1 MATTRWATVIDALLA
16 AVRAKPGYRS
26 PNDIAGIPVYDS
38 VELLASEDRPTRYL
52 VIGVSDPDGS
62 DESGTATQSPATA
75 GKVARDEV
83 GVLRCW
89 AVCQIGD
96 VLPAS
101 ARLSAIADMA
111 TVEDVLRTDPTLG
124 LVTPR
129 MFAQIG
135 DRIQVRQ
142 YLAGGSVCQIEFTV
156 EYATRI

>member
-1 MATTRWATVIDALLA
+1 MATTRWATVVDALLA
-16 AVRAKPGYRS
+16 ATRAKPGYRS
-26 PNDIAGIPVYDS
+26 PTDITGIPVYDS

-52 VIGVSDPDGS
+52 VIGVSDPDGE
-62 DESGTATQSPATA
+62 DESGTAAQAPATA
-75 GKVARDEV
+75 GKVARDEI
-83 GVLRCW
+83 GIIRCW

-96 VLPAS
+96 VSPSL
-101 ARLSAIADMA
+101 ARLSAVTDMA

-124 LVTPR
+124 LITPR

-135 DRIQVRQ
+135 DRIAFRQ